1 MPSSAQARAIPRPI
15 PDPAPVTSATL
26 PLRSSIGHLLLTQ
39 DCTEASVTLS
49 AMTTE
54 STRKA
59 EAATSAWALRGM
71 TVLEDGGGIAA
82 SYAGKLLADLGA
94 EVIKVE
100 PPGGDRVRRQSPFK
114 ADPAGS

>member
-1 MPSSAQARAIPRPI
+1 
-15 PDPAPVTSATL
+15 
-26 PLRSSIGHLLLTQ
+26 
-39 DCTEASVTLS
+39 
-49 AMTTE
+49 MTTE
-54 STRKA
+54 STREA

-94 EVIKVE
+94 EVVKVE

-114 ADPAGS
+114 ADQPGRGT